1 MIENATRQVQHG
13 SDQKREHQRPSKALI
28 KVWEA
33 PGQTGP
39 HPTLYH
45 GHDKQHHQK
54 NEQAPPRPDPAFLC
68 VPKQICD
75 WAQGELPSTAVR
87 RIAVIQAAE
96 PRALEMLVQLRGSR
110 TDGPG
115 RVVPDDEGSSS
126 AAQAR
131 GRTRRRLGYSSLQTR
146 LGAFALSVPNSSE
159 CHPSIRSFR
168 LGLQPTGQDTT
179 GRALSLRLRRTPGL
193 RKGEMSRFLFATMPV
208 PGHVA
213 PITPVAR
220 TLVERGHDI
229 VWYGSKYHADS
240 IVRSGASFR
249 PIRSTVDYGDDWPV
263 LPVRPRAGDWL
274 FLQPSVEAFEYPRPD
289 LPQLVHF
296 IGPLLPA
303 VPDDFI
309 PPAWWGNVENAR
321 AEGTPVVLVTQGTVA
336 TDASELIEPTLRA
349 LESEDLFVVA
359 AGADGSDLEHIP
371 TNAQVERFVPFTAL
385 MPLVDGYVTNGG
397 YGGVT
402 IALANGVPVV
412 SGGTTEDKAEVG
424 QRVAY
429 SGVGI
434 NLKTN
439 RPSERKLRDAI
450 LTILGE
456 LGFRT
461 RAAVIQTDFARHDA
475 PAEAAD
481 LLERLADTQQPVLR
495 A

>member
-1 MIENATRQVQHG
+1 
-13 SDQKREHQRPSKALI
+13 
-28 KVWEA
+28 
-33 PGQTGP
+33 
-39 HPTLYH
+39 
-45 GHDKQHHQK
+45 
-54 NEQAPPRPDPAFLC
+54 
-68 VPKQICD
+68 
-75 WAQGELPSTAVR
+75 
-87 RIAVIQAAE
+87 
-96 PRALEMLVQLRGSR
+96 
-110 TDGPG
+110 
-115 RVVPDDEGSSS
+115 
-126 AAQAR
+126 
-131 GRTRRRLGYSSLQTR
+131 
-146 LGAFALSVPNSSE
+146 
-159 CHPSIRSFR
+159 
-168 LGLQPTGQDTT
+168 
-179 GRALSLRLRRTPGL
+179 
-193 RKGEMSRFLFATMPV
+193 
-208 PGHVA
+208 
-213 PITPVAR
+213 
-220 TLVERGHDI
+220 
-229 VWYGSKYHADS
+229 
-240 IVRSGASFR
+240 
-249 PIRSTVDYGDDWPV
+249 
-263 LPVRPRAGDWL
+263 
-274 FLQPSVEAFEYPRPD
+274 

-303 VPDDFI
+303 VPEDFI
-309 PPAWWGNVENAR
+309 PPAWWANVENAR
-321 AEGTPVVLVTQGTVA
+321 SEGTPVVLVTQGTVA

-359 AGADGSDLEHIP
+359 AGADASDLEHIP

-456 LGFRT
+456 PGFRT

-475 PAEAAD
+475 PVEAAD

>member
-1 MIENATRQVQHG
+1 
-13 SDQKREHQRPSKALI
+13 
-28 KVWEA
+28 
-33 PGQTGP
+33 
-39 HPTLYH
+39 
-45 GHDKQHHQK
+45 
-54 NEQAPPRPDPAFLC
+54 
-68 VPKQICD
+68 
-75 WAQGELPSTAVR
+75 
-87 RIAVIQAAE
+87 
-96 PRALEMLVQLRGSR
+96 
-110 TDGPG
+110 
-115 RVVPDDEGSSS
+115 
-126 AAQAR
+126 
-131 GRTRRRLGYSSLQTR
+131 
-146 LGAFALSVPNSSE
+146 
-159 CHPSIRSFR
+159 
-168 LGLQPTGQDTT
+168 
-179 GRALSLRLRRTPGL
+179 
-193 RKGEMSRFLFATMPV
+193 MSRFLFATMPV

-249 PIRSTVDYGDDWPV
+249 PIRSTVDYGDGRYDEHFPGRDRFHGLRKVVFDFEHAFVNATAGYLTDLREICHEFHPDAMVHDPAVIAGAIMGISDGLPAATINISVLSIEGRNVGPFGLGLLPADGPLGRLRNRAMFGLVDHVIFGRVNRAYRRLAAQHDWPV

-303 VPDDFI
+303 VPEDFI
-309 PPAWWGNVENAR
+309 PPAWWANVENAR
-321 AEGTPVVLVTQGTVA
+321 SEGTPVVLVTQGTVA
-336 TDASELIEPTLRA
+336 TDASELIEPTLQA

-359 AGADGSDLEHIP
+359 AGADASDLEHIP
-371 TNAQVERFVPFTAL
+371 TNAQVERFVSFTAL

-450 LTILGE
+450 KTILGE
-456 LGFRT
+456 PGFRT

-481 LLERLADTQQPVLR
+481 LLERLADAQQPVLR